1 MRRQLGLYVNQQY
14 CTGCKTCQIACK
26 DKHDNEVG
34 VNFLRVTEHSGGGF
48 TEAGGTCQAD
58 AWAYWIPVACNHC
71 DIPRCVEACPTGAIR
86 KSRVDGTMSIDQE
99 SCSGC
104 GACLDSCPYGAPQ
117 YSEKKGKVLI
127 CDLCADYRAEGK
139 DPACVAACPMRV
151 IEWGLI
157 DELKKEHPEAITAL
171 QGLPDPVTTGP
182 NTIYTPHRH
191 ALLRLKLFTRA
202 DHPGIRTGR
211 RCLSQAGGRGRG
223 CRQRRAD
230 GAQCYR
236 PLRGRRRR
244 PLFRSA
250 PVRV

>member
-104 GACLDSCPYGAPQ
+104 GACLDSCPYGAPAVQ
-117 YSEKKGKVLI
+117 RE
-127 CDLCADYRAEGK
+127 EGK
-139 DPACVAACPMRV
+139 
-151 IEWGLI
+151 
-157 DELKKEHPEAITAL
+157 
-171 QGLPDPVTTGP
+171 GP
-182 NTIYTPHRH
+182 H
-191 ALLRLKLFTRA
+191 L
-202 DHPGIRTGR
+202 
-211 RCLSQAGGRGRG
+211 
-223 CRQRRAD
+223 
-230 GAQCYR
+230 R
-236 PLRGRRRR
+236 PLRRLSGRGQRPGLRRRLSDEGHRVGPDRRAEKGASGGNNRVAR
-244 PLFRSA
+244 PTRPRNHRTEHHLYTPPPRSA
-250 PVRV
+250 SPEALYTRRSSRNSDGAPLLVTSRWSRARVQAT